1 MTLFHP
7 ANNDYEENN
16 IMKKQLMIVLLAL
29 CMASGRYKVG
39 HNFFCGAGNNPEEI
53 KGMIGRLTYALNG
66 EQAE

>member
-1 MTLFHP
+1 
-7 ANNDYEENN
+7 
-16 IMKKQLMIVLLAL
+16 MKKQLMIVLLAL